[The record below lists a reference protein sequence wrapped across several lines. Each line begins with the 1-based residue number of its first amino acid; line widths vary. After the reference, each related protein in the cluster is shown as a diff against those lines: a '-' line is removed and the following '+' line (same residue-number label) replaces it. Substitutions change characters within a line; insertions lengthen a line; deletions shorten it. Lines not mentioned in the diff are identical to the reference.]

1 MEDGG
6 MNNYKNIIVA
16 VDGSDTSK
24 IALSRAIE
32 VAKRNG
38 ATLNIVNIIDTRTW
52 ASIEAHKHEKL
63 EADAHQF
70 AESLLASY
78 SEAERAGIEKIE
90 VITEAGSPRT
100 IITKEIAPRIGAD
113 LIICGATGGNA
124 AERLFLG
131 SVSENI
137 VHTAPCDILV
147 VR

>member
-1 MEDGG
+1 MG
-6 MNNYKNIIVA
+6 NYKNILVA

-24 IALSRAIE
+24 TALSKAIE
-32 VAKRNG
+32 IAKRNG
-38 ATLNIVNIIDTRTW
+38 ATLNIVNVIDTRTW
-52 ASIEAHKHEKL
+52 ASIEAHNREKV
-63 EADAHQF
+63 EVDARQF

-100 IITKEIAPRIGAD
+100 IITKDIAPRIDAD
-113 LIICGATGGNA
+113 LIICGATGVSA
-124 AERLFLG
+124 AERLLLG

-137 VHTAPCDILV
+137 VRTATCDTLV